1 MQFES
6 PIGVWKDS
14 TNPKRVIIIRQVDNN
29 KGSDCIIE
37 FREGGKVT
45 SFTGTAGT
53 TFTFDNFPGKENE
66 VVAAKLNMF
75 KRTLTFDDGI
85 VWTKY

>member
-6 PIGVWKDS
+6 PIGVWKDN
-14 TNPKRVIIIRQVDNN
+14 TNPKRVIIIRQVNNN

-37 FREGGKVT
+37 FREGSKVT
-45 SFTGTAGT
+45 SFTGIAGT
-53 TFTFDNFPGKENE
+53 TFTFNNFPGKEKE